1 MSANQED
8 VHTSRQRNVDED
20 DRLVALA
27 KENREAFGDLYAKYW
42 EPVYRFVYRRI
53 VGEERVK
60 DVAQAVFIKAMLNLH
75 KYEPR
80 GYAFSSWL
88 FRIALN
94 EITDAVK
101 KEKSLGIVD
110 VQTEGKDELVS
121 EPDFGL
127 KTLMDSTD
135 DSRGIQLK
143 QLVEALKQSSD
154 EDVELIEL
162 RFFEKRRLKEVAD
175 ILGIS
180 ETNCKVRM
188 HRTMKR
194 LKATIE
200 KLK

>member
-1 MSANQED
+1 MPGSPED
-8 VHTSRQRNVDED
+8 LHTSRKRNVDED

-27 KENREAFGDLYAKYW
+27 KENREAFGALYAKYW
-42 EPVYRFVYRRI
+42 EPVYRFIYKRI
-53 VGEERVK
+53 MGEERVK
-60 DVAQAVFIKAMLNLH
+60 DIAQVVFIKAMLNLH
-75 KYEPR
+75 KYETR
-80 GYAFSSWL
+80 GFAFSSWL

-94 EITDAVK
+94 EIADAAK
-101 KEKSLGIVD
+101 KEKNLGIVD
-110 VQTEGKDELVS
+110 VPADGKEELVL
-121 EPDFGL
+121 EPDIGL
-127 KTLMDSTD
+127 RDF
-135 DSRGIQLK
+135 QLE
-143 QLVEALKQSSD
+143 QLVEALNQSSP

-162 RFFEKRRLKEVAD
+162 RFFEKRRLREVAN

>member
-1 MSANQED
+1 MPATPED
-8 VHTSRQRNVDED
+8 AHTSRQKNVEED
-20 DRLVALA
+20 DRLVGLA
-27 KENREAFGDLYAKYW
+27 KNDREAFGRLYSKYW
-42 EPVYRFVYRRI
+42 ESVYRFVYRRI
-53 VGEERVK
+53 MDEERVK
-60 DVAQAVFIKAMLNLH
+60 DIAQAVFIKAMLNIK

-94 EITDAVK
+94 EIADAVK

-110 VQTEGKDELVS
+110 VPAEGKEELES
-121 EPDFGL
+121 DPELGL
-127 KTLMDSTD
+127 RD
-135 DSRGIQLK
+135 IQLE
-143 QLVEALKQSSD
+143 QLVEALGKSSA

-162 RFFEKRRLKEVAD
+162 RFFEKRRLKEVAE
-175 ILGIS
+175 ILEIS

-200 KLK
+200 QLK

>member
-1 MSANQED
+1 MPASPED
-8 VHTSRQRNVDED
+8 LHTSRKRNVDED

-27 KENREAFGDLYAKYW
+27 KENREAFGALYAKYW
-42 EPVYRFVYRRI
+42 EPVYRFVYKR
-53 VGEERVK
+53 VMGEERVK
-60 DVAQAVFIKAMLNLH
+60 DIAQAVFIKAMLNLH
-75 KYEPR
+75 KYETR
-80 GYAFSSWL
+80 GFAFSSWL

-94 EITDAVK
+94 EITDAAK
-101 KEKSLGIVD
+101 KEKNLGIVD
-110 VQTEGKDELVS
+110 VPTDGKEELVL
-121 EPDFGL
+121 EPDLGL
-127 KTLMDSTD
+127 RDF
-135 DSRGIQLK
+135 QLE
-143 QLVEALKQSSD
+143 QLVAALNKSSP

-162 RFFEKRRLKEVAD
+162 RFFEKRRLREVAN